1 MVHLTLMIFV
11 NDHFHCQDLPY
22 LNKVIVVWN
31 SPNPPTPGIK
41 WPEIGVDILV
51 IKSKHNS
58 LNNRF
63 LPFEEIKTDAVLSMD
78 DDASFRHDEIIFAFR
93 VWREARDRIVGFPAR
108 YHAWDA
114 AHSTWLYNSNYTCEF
129 SMILTGAA
137 FYHKV
142 GLPFCLLV
150 RLSLQAFFCSFFFT
164 VLLIPVHSLDAGRHS
179 KQSRRVHEL

>member
-1 MVHLTLMIFV
+1 MIFV

-150 RLSLQAFFCSFFFT
+150 RLSLQAFFCSFF
-164 VLLIPVHSLDAGRHS
+164 HSITHTCTLTGCRPPFET
-179 KQSRRVHEL
+179 K